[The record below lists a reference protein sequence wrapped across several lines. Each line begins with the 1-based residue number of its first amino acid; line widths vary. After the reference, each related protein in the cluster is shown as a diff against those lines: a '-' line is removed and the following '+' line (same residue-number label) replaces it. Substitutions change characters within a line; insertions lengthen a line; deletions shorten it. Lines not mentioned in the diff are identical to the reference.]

1 MPQQR
6 RLTMTRRTVLLAAGI
21 LPAAFSAR
29 AQSAFPS
36 RPVRIIVPA
45 TPGGA
50 IDITARLLAERLP
63 SVWSQ
68 PVVVEN
74 RAGAINIIGTE
85 AIARSAPDG
94 HTLGIT
100 AVTHAI
106 NVALY
111 RTPFDTLNDLMALT
125 IAYTV
130 PLVLVTT
137 PNFPANTARELVNLG
152 KGRAEGITFAGTG
165 GIIHLAGEL
174 FALQTG
180 VKMVHVPY
188 RGSTAAH
195 PDLMSG
201 RVDVMFDTLPAVL
214 EHVRGGKL
222 KALAITVPARSPLLP
237 AVPTIAEAGYPG
249 FSASSWGA
257 IIAPSGLPPT
267 VAKKISDDIVGQLRT
282 PDMQQRMTALGAEV
296 RGTTVE
302 EAQTFVR
309 EEATKWS
316 DVAARVG
323 IERQ

>member
-1 MPQQR
+1 MPHSPS
-6 RLTMTRRTVLLAAGI
+6 LPALTRRAALAAAI
-21 LPAAFSAR
+21 VVPAAAH
-29 AQSAFPS
+29 AEAAFPN

-63 SVWSQ
+63 TVWGQ
-68 PVVVEN
+68 PVIVEN
-74 RAGAINIIGTE
+74 RAGANNIIGTE
-85 AIARSAPDG
+85 AIARSTPDG

-125 IAYTV
+125 IVYTV
-130 PLVLVTT
+130 PLVLVAAPSFPATT
-137 PNFPANTARELVNLG
+137 PRELVELA
-152 KGRAEGITFAGTG
+152 RTRPEGVTFAGTG
-165 GIIHLAGEL
+165 GVIHLSGEL

-180 VKMVHVPY
+180 AKMVHVPY

-214 EHVRGGKL
+214 EHVRTGNL

-237 AVPTIAEAGYPG
+237 QVPTIGEGG
-249 FSASSWGA
+249 FPDFEASSWGA
-257 IIAPSGLPPT
+257 IIAPSGLPP
-267 VAKKISDDIVGQLRT
+267 AISNKISADIVAQLRT
-282 PDMQQRMTALGAEV
+282 PDMQQRMTALGAAV
-296 RGTTVE
+296 RGTNVE
-302 EAQTFVR
+302 EAQAFVR
-309 EEATKWS
+309 QEAAKWS
-316 DVAARVG
+316 DVATRVG